1 MISEYSKSDQD
12 DPNSSNR
19 TDSNLPLKER
29 FNQLKNLVS
38 LSPTLVDNKSIN
50 CELLFDVLNAL
61 YYESQ
66 R

>member
-1 MISEYSKSDQD
+1 MISELESKNDQE
-12 DPNSSNR
+12 PKSNGP
-19 TDSNLPLKER
+19 SLPLKER

-50 CELLFDVLNAL
+50 CELLLDVLNAL